1 MELEQQQCDCRLC
14 GYQLTPKRWGGAECI
29 ACGSVSV
36 TVVPTNEVLGDF
48 YRTYNEAYKG
58 GGGSEGKNLKRYARR
73 YLEIVQEYVR
83 KGSLIDIGSSTNPFP
98 SYAASGGFDVTALDY
113 VKPGNISQRVRF
125 IQGTIDDEDLAARYR
140 NEFDVVTAWAVA
152 EHLPRPKISAKIMAS
167 ICRPGGLLFLSTPE
181 IGTLLTNSSIGRSR
195 WFYPPEHLN
204 LISPAAISII
214 FEPHGCTV
222 VKWGRLELTPARF
235 LARYG
240 IGLIEAAIGIPIKL
254 TLPSRWQSLRDT
266 RVHRFSGVS
275 YFVLKKRDLWP

>member
-1 MELEQQQCDCRLC
+1 MEQYQQQCECRLC
-14 GYQLTPKRWGGAECI
+14 GYQLTPKQWGGGECG

-73 YLEIVQEYVR
+73 YLGIVQEYV
-83 KGSLIDIGSSTNPFP
+83 KTGTLIDIGSSTNPFP
-98 SYAASGGFDVTALDY
+98 SYAASEGFEVTALDY
-113 VKPGNISQRVRF
+113 IKPEDISPQVRF
-125 IQGTIDDEDLAARYR
+125 IQGNIDDEDLASRHR

-152 EHLPRPKISAKIMAS
+152 EHLPRPKISARIMAS
-167 ICRPGGLLFLSTPE
+167 ICRPGGMLFLSTPE
-181 IGTLLTNSSIGRSR
+181 IGTLLTNHSIGRSR

-204 LISPAAISII
+204 LISPSALSMI
-214 FEPHGCTV
+214 FAPYGCTI

-240 IGLIEAAIGIPIKL
+240 VGLFEAAIGMPVKF
-254 TLPSRWQSLRDT
+254 TLPSKWQSLRDS
-266 RVHRFSGVS
+266 RVHRFNGVS
-275 YFVLKKRDLWP
+275 YFVLKKRDL